1 MKKVYDTANF
11 YHFIHTVALLAV
23 PLSRKPVLVSEEYI
37 NRICM
42 ADMELPRSKVRELM
56 ERPVYPT
63 PQEPVSRYGYEN
75 WSFRLALEIWNLFQ
89 TGALMVSG
97 MTVFCGTIYYHA
109 LTEEKSLRK
118 FTPYGGMLLIAA
130 WLSMV
135 V

>member
-56 ERPVYPT
+56 NPLYTRRLKNQYRDTDMKIGVL
-63 PQEPVSRYGYEN
+63 N
-75 WSFRLALEIWNLFQ
+75 WPWKF
-89 TGALMVSG
+89 G
-97 MTVFCGTIYYHA
+97 MELH
-109 LTEEKSLRK
+109 
-118 FTPYGGMLLIAA
+118 
-130 WLSMV
+130 
-135 V
+135 